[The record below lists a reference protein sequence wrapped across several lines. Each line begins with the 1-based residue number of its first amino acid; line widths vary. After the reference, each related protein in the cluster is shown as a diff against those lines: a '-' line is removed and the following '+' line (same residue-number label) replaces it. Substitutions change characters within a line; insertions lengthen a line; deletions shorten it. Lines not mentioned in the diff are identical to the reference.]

1 VRASDDGPTTRRGAK
16 SPLDAAG
23 AALAEAAVVLDG
35 HDVHDVGEELADAA
49 TVPRVGPVVW
59 KRTWVQDRPAHYGII
74 GDGLPVLFVHGWA
87 LGQHSYRAVLH
98 RLAAHGC
105 RVIAPALPGF
115 GGTPDLPRKDFHLA
129 GYAAWLEAFLDA
141 IDVEEKVVI
150 VGHSFG
156 GGVAIRTAYDYPEVA
171 RSLVLVN
178 SIGGSS
184 WRKGK
189 VITSIAERPLWDWG
203 LHLPTD
209 VWPIRQATR
218 VLPVIMEDAVP
229 NLVRNPRSVVRVANL
244 ARRADLRPELEELK
258 RRELPVTVVW
268 GNRDGIIPRES
279 FDALCTAVGT
289 AGTVVEGSHSWLLAD
304 PGRFVEVI
312 TNDLEVAKRSRDIEQ
327 RRGDTG
333 TNSGTKSVAR
343 PLRRLLG
350 RPRRPA

>member
-1 VRASDDGPTTRRGAK
+1 VTATENHDPLLEEPDG
-16 SPLDAAG
+16 
-23 AALAEAAVVLDG
+23 AVGL
-35 HDVHDVGEELADAA
+35 
-49 TVPRVGPVVW
+49 PRLGPVVW

-74 GDGLPVLFVHGWA
+74 GEGLPVLFVHGWA
-87 LGQHSYRAVLH
+87 LAQHAYRSVLH

-105 RVIAPALPGF
+105 RVVAPALPGF

-129 GYAAWLEAFLDA
+129 GYAAWLEAFLA
-141 IDVEEKVVI
+141 AVGIEEKVVI

-189 VITSIAERPLWDWG
+189 IVTSIAERPLWDWG

-218 VLPVIMEDAVP
+218 VLPVIMEDALP

-289 AGTVVEGSHSWLLAD
+289 SGTVVEGSHSWLLAD

-312 TNDLEVAKRSRDIEQ
+312 TNDLEVAKRARDMEQ
-327 RRGDTG
+327 RSRRDDAAGPAAA
-333 TNSGTKSVAR
+333 S